1 MDVDRKLGIPLLAAA
16 VDRLRIISSRSESVP
31 FTRIIKRI
39 GRRVAKTFLPQ
50 GIWSKASDIVEGQAR
65 SAPGIIKVLGTDD
78 VAWNQHIDRWCWP
91 ETCAAVRRIARRLQ
105 PVAVMTEYA
114 LLSKCFAELSA
125 STLKVIDT
133 CEVFFRNRERF
144 ELEGLTAPFVC
155 SPESEKEALGR
166 ADLLIGIQQN
176 ETRALMELFPNKRVI
191 TVGHSYTQVGE
202 RVRIPSD
209 GVVLYVG
216 SSNPFNIHGLCQFLT
231 HAWPQILS
239 QLPLARLRV
248 VGSCP
253 PIEGVDGQRVIYVGR
268 VSDEDLRNEYRTAHV
283 VINPQVAG
291 TGLKIKC
298 VEALTAGCA
307 IVMNETGA
315 DGLEEGAGRAFLLAR
330 GWPEFAQQVVQI
342 LTDDVL
348 RRKLEL
354 EAIQLADRL
363 FSMEATFAELGQALA
378 DATGHLPSGA
388 PSGTGCSV

>member
-1 MDVDRKLGIPLLAAA
+1 M
-16 VDRLRIISSRSESVP
+16 
-31 FTRIIKRI
+31 
-39 GRRVAKTFLPQ
+39 
-50 GIWSKASDIVEGQAR
+50 
-65 SAPGIIKVLGTDD
+65 
-78 VAWNQHIDRWCWP
+78 AWNQHIDRWCWS

-144 ELEGLTAPFVC
+144 EVEGLTAPFVC

-176 ETRALMELFPNKRVI
+176 ETRALSELFPSKRVI

-202 RVRIPSD
+202 RVRSPSE

-216 SSNPFNIHGLCQFLT
+216 SSNPFNTHGLRQFLT

-239 QLPLARLRV
+239 QVPRARLRV

-253 PIEGVDGQRVIYVGR
+253 PIEDVDSQGVVYVGR
-268 VSDEDLRNEYRTAHV
+268 VSDGHLRNEYRTAHV

-307 IVMNETGA
+307 IVMNEAGA

-330 GWPEFAQQVVQI
+330 GWQEFAQHVVQV

-363 FSMEATFAELGQALA
+363 FSMEATFAELRQALA
-378 DATGHLPSGA
+378 DATGH
-388 PSGTGCSV
+388 